1 MSRVTIGKLVADY
14 NSATYEERQKAKDI
28 EVIPRK
34 VVEDIIEQCDEYQQ
48 SLAKKNEVA
57 EKFEG
62 EGPILHVQKN
72 IAKIE
77 ALMFVMHLADELLRE
92 FEKGEEA

>member
-1 MSRVTIGKLVADY
+1 MSVTIGKLVADY
-14 NSATYEERQKAKDI
+14 NSATFEERQWTKDI
-28 EVIPRK
+28 EVVPRK
-34 VVEDIIEQCDEYQQ
+34 MVEDIIEQCDEYRQ

-72 IAKIE
+72 LAKIE
-77 ALMFVMHLADELLRE
+77 ALVFVIHLASGLLRD
-92 FEKGEEA
+92 FEKGAEE